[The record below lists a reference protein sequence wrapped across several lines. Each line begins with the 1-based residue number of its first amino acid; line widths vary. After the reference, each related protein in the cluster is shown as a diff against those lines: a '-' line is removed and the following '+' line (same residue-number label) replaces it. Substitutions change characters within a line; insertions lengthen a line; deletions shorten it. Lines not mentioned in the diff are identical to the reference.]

1 MNKNEIHAV
10 TGAFGY
16 SGRYIATRL
25 VEQGQTVVTLTNSVN
40 RANPFGG
47 KVRAFP
53 LSFGEPDKLAAALAG
68 VDVLYNTYWV
78 RFNHRMFTHAQAVEN
93 TLALFEAAR
102 RAGVRRVVHVSI
114 TNPSEDSP
122 LEYFSG
128 KARLERAL
136 QESGLSHAILRPT
149 VLFGRE
155 DILINNI
162 AWALRR
168 FPFFA
173 VFGDGAY
180 RLQPIH
186 VDDLADL
193 AVARRNAGGK
203 CRHQRHRPG
212 NIHLSR
218 VGQSHRRSDWAA
230 APVGQCAAGNG
241 LFARKIGRVVHAR
254 HVHHARR
261 NSRVDGRTAL
271 CGHAAHRQN
280 AIDGMDEEERRHI
293 GVAICQRT
301 GSPSRPADAVFSRIK
316 CDRACRIADSCYHTT
331 RLWRKTSRQTKTA

>member
-1 MNKNEIHAV
+1 MSNNIHAV

-16 SGRYIATRL
+16 SGRYIAARL
-25 VEQGQTVVTLTNSVN
+25 LAQGRTVVTLTNSAN
-40 RANPFGG
+40 RVNPFGD

-53 LSFGEPDKLAAALAG
+53 LTFDEPDKLAAALAG

-78 RFNHRMFTHAQAVEN
+78 RFNHRLFTHAQAVEN
-93 TLALFEAAR
+93 TIRLFEAAR

-114 TNPSEDSP
+114 TNPSVDSP

-128 KARLERAL
+128 KARLEQAL
-136 QESGLSHAILRPT
+136 QASGLSHAILRPT

-173 VFGDGAY
+173 VFGDGKY

-193 AVARRNAGGK
+193 AVAEGMRTENTIITAIGPETFTYRDLVKAVGAAIGRPRPLLKVSPGIGYCFAKLVGTFMRDTFITREEIRGLMDELLYVTKPPTGKTALTTWMQKNAAILGRRYASELDRRRN
-203 CRHQRHRPG
+203 
-212 NIHLSR
+212 
-218 VGQSHRRSDWAA
+218 
-230 APVGQCAAGNG
+230 
-241 LFARKIGRVVHAR
+241 
-254 HVHHARR
+254 
-261 NSRVDGRTAL
+261 
-271 CGHAAHRQN
+271 RQ
-280 AIDGMDEEERRHI
+280 MPYFQE
-293 GVAICQRT
+293 
-301 GSPSRPADAVFSRIK
+301 
-316 CDRACRIADSCYHTT
+316 
-331 RLWRKTSRQTKTA
+331 

>member
-1 MNKNEIHAV
+1 MQNQIHAV

-25 VEQGQTVVTLTNSVN
+25 LAEGRTVVTLTNSLN
-40 RANPFGG
+40 RPNPFGG
-47 KVRAFP
+47 QVRAFP
-53 LSFGEPDKLAAALAG
+53 LTFDEPDKLAAALAG

-78 RFNHRMFTHAQAVEN
+78 RFNHRLFTHAQAVTN
-93 TLALFEAAR
+93 TLALFTAAR
-102 RAGVRRVVHVSI
+102 RAGVRRLVHVSI
-114 TNPSEDSP
+114 TNPSVNSP

-128 KARLERAL
+128 KARLEQAL
-136 QESGLSHAILRPT
+136 QASGLSYAILRPT

-193 AVARRNAGGK
+193 AVTEGRRTENAVINAIGPETFAYRDMVKAVGAAIGRPRPLLNVPPGMGYCFAKLLGACMRDTFITREEIRGLMDELLYVTTPPTGKTSLTAWLQKNAVALGRRYASELDRRRN
-203 CRHQRHRPG
+203 
-212 NIHLSR
+212 
-218 VGQSHRRSDWAA
+218 
-230 APVGQCAAGNG
+230 
-241 LFARKIGRVVHAR
+241 
-254 HVHHARR
+254 
-261 NSRVDGRTAL
+261 
-271 CGHAAHRQN
+271 RQ
-280 AIDGMDEEERRHI
+280 MPYFQE
-293 GVAICQRT
+293 
-301 GSPSRPADAVFSRIK
+301 
-316 CDRACRIADSCYHTT
+316 
-331 RLWRKTSRQTKTA
+331 

>member
-1 MNKNEIHAV
+1 MHKTEIHAV

-25 VEQGQTVVTLTNSVN
+25 LEQGRTVITLTNSLN
-40 RANPFGG
+40 RANSFEGR
-47 KVRAFP
+47 VRAVP
-53 LSFGEPDKLAAALAG
+53 LSFGEPDKLAAALSG

-78 RFNHRMFTHAQAVEN
+78 RFNHRMFNHAKAVDN
-93 TLALFEAAR
+93 TQVLFDAAR

-114 TNPSEDSP
+114 TNPAEDSP
-122 LEYFSG
+122 LEYFAG

-136 QESGLSHAILRPT
+136 RESGLSYAILRPT

-173 VFGDGAY
+173 IFGDGSY

-193 AVARRNAGGK
+193 AVTEGMRSENVIVNAIGPETFTYRELVKSVGDAIGRPQTLVNMPPGMGWLCGSLLGWFMHDTFITREEIRGLMSELLYVDTPPTGKTLLTAWMKRNAATLGA
-203 CRHQRHRPG
+203 RYASE
-212 NIHLSR
+212 LD
-218 VGQSHRRSDWAA
+218 RRRD
-230 APVGQCAAGNG
+230 
-241 LFARKIGRVVHAR
+241 
-254 HVHHARR
+254 
-261 NSRVDGRTAL
+261 
-271 CGHAAHRQN
+271 RQHSYFV
-280 AIDGMDEEERRHI
+280 EER
-293 GVAICQRT
+293 
-301 GSPSRPADAVFSRIK
+301 
-316 CDRACRIADSCYHTT
+316 DS
-331 RLWRKTSRQTKTA
+331 L